1 MRVISS
7 LCIYCGS
14 SKPQPRHQEQ
24 ADALA
29 DILVR
34 HGIDMVYGGARAG
47 LMGFTADA
55 VLSRGGRV
63 IGIIPEYLDKYEIGH
78 TGVTKLHIVANMH
91 VRKMM
96 MFDSS
101 DAFLVF
107 PGGYGTM
114 DEMFEMLTWRQLA
127 MHDKPIIV
135 VNVDGYWDPLV
146 TLLEHIVQQGY
157 AKPETKNLLHII
169 PDVSQMMGL
178 FKTMS
183 PPDPSPPKVWLQA

>member
-24 ADALA
+24 AEALA
-29 DILVR
+29 DILVGQ
-34 HGIDMVYGGARAG
+34 GIDMVYGGARAG

-114 DEMFEMLTWRQLA
+114 DEMFEIITWRQLRL
-127 MHDKPIIV
+127 HDKPIIIM
-135 VNVDGYWDPLV
+135 NNNGYWDHLIALMENIIATGFAHREV
-146 TLLEHIVQQGY
+146 ATYFQVVDNIESLMEALEVATSRQ
-157 AKPETKNLLHII
+157 
-169 PDVSQMMGL
+169 D
-178 FKTMS
+178 
-183 PPDPSPPKVWLQA
+183 

>member
-7 LCIYCGS
+7 LCVYCGS

-24 ADALA
+24 AEALA
-29 DILVR
+29 QILVANA
-34 HGIDMVYGGARAG
+34 IDMVYGGARAG

-55 VLSRGGRV
+55 VLSRGGQV

-127 MHDKPIIV
+127 MHDKPIFIV
-135 VNVDGYWDPLV
+135 NIDGYWDPLIA
-146 TLLEHIVQQGY
+146 LLDHIVAQGY

-169 PDVSQMMGL
+169 SDVSEMMGVL
-178 FKTMS
+178 KDLP
-183 PPDPSPPKVWLQA
+183 PPDPSPRKAWFQT

>member
-7 LCIYCGS
+7 LCVYCGS

-24 ADALA
+24 AEALA
-29 DILVR
+29 EILVAN
-34 HGIDMVYGGARAG
+34 GIDMVYGGAWAG

-55 VLSRGGRV
+55 VLSRGGQV

-127 MHDKPIIV
+127 MHDKPIII
-135 VNVDGYWDPLV
+135 VNIDGYWDPLIA
-146 TLLEHIVQQGY
+146 LLDHIVVQGY
-157 AKPETKNLLHII
+157 AKPATKDLLHII
-169 PDVSQMMGL
+169 PDVSQMMGVL
-178 FKTMS
+178 KDLP
-183 PPDPSPPKVWLQA
+183 PPDPNPRKAWFQS

>member
-1 MRVISS
+1 M
-7 LCIYCGS
+7 
-14 SKPQPRHQEQ
+14 
-24 ADALA
+24 A
-29 DILVR
+29 DILVSQ
-34 HGIDMVYGGARAG
+34 GIDMVYGGARAG

-78 TGVTKLHIVANMH
+78 TGVTKLNIVANMH

-135 VNVDGYWDPLV
+135 VNIDGYWDPLV
-146 TLLEHIVQQGY
+146 KLLEHIVQQGY

-169 PDVSQMMGL
+169 SDVSEMMGL
-178 FKTMS
+178 FKDMS

>member
-7 LCIYCGS
+7 LCVYCGS
-14 SKPQPRHQEQ
+14 SQPQPKHLEQ
-24 ADALA
+24 ANILA
-29 DILVR
+29 EILVKN
-34 HGIDMVYGGARAG
+34 GIELIYGGARAG
-47 LMGFTADA
+47 LMGITADA

-107 PGGYGTM
+107 PGGYGTL

-127 MHDKPIIV
+127 MHDKPIVI
-135 VNVDGYWDPLV
+135 VNVDGYWDPLLS
-146 TLLEHIVQQGY
+146 LLDHIVDQGY
-157 AKPETKNLLHII
+157 AKPETKKLLHII
-169 PDVSQMMGL
+169 SDVSKLMDVFDSL
-178 FKTMS
+178 S
-183 PPDPSPPKVWLQA
+183 PPNANPQKTWFKN

>member
-24 ADALA
+24 AEALA
-29 DILVR
+29 DILVSQ
-34 HGIDMVYGGARAG
+34 GIDMVYGGARAG

-114 DEMFEMLTWRQLA
+114 DEMFEIQEYIDKILELVNSLFTMLHHKLLLQEQVMVGSQLTLH
-127 MHDKPIIV
+127 MLMDQIQHTK
-135 VNVDGYWDPLV
+135 LV
-146 TLLEHIVQQGY
+146 LEEI
-157 AKPETKNLLHII
+157 
-169 PDVSQMMGL
+169 
-178 FKTMS
+178 
-183 PPDPSPPKVWLQA
+183 